1 MDEKILCTQC
11 NFPAFIL
18 SDQPQPTLTLTVGVT
33 YTFVVKNSDQQLF
46 PFAFGTATN
55 VPYLTSSAITVTE
68 GMLLK
73 KITTN
78 ALKGQSDDHICI
90 LNNL

>member
-1 MDEKILCTQC
+1 M
-11 NFPAFIL
+11 
-18 SDQPQPTLTLTVGVT
+18 TLTVGVT

-55 VPYLTSSAITVTE
+55 APYLTSSAITVTE

-73 KITTN
+73 KQIATN
-78 ALKGQSDDHICI
+78 ALKGRSDDNICI